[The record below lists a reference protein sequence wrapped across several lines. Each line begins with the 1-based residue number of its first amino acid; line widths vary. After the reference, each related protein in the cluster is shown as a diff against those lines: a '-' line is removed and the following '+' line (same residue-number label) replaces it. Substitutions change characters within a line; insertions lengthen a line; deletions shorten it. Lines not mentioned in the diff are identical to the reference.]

1 MYTLA
6 GKFLAVSLCNG
17 GGAGGCLA
25 KCMFRFIAYG
35 DKAAKP
41 TVNDIH
47 ESRTKDFL
55 FKILES
61 KDEVSFDALITSDF
75 AFDCLSQ
82 AGWTNVPCFEN
93 KVKLVGDLCQF
104 FVIDKVR
111 SVLEQFKEGLSTL
124 NILTL
129 ITAHPRELETAFC
142 YNPKTLTA
150 MEVDTLFIPCFEEE
164 GTHLRDKQEIMMMN
178 WRDYLQDCEARQ
190 ASATLEEV
198 MIFAT
203 GASEIP
209 AIGFESTPTIHFL
222 EGDRLPKANT
232 CGTILYL
239 PLMHEDYDDFKKFMD
254 FGILN
259 TPGFGQ
265 P

>member
-1 MYTLA
+1 MYTVA

-17 GGAGGCLA
+17 GGAGW
-25 KCMFRFIAYG
+25 FQ
-35 DKAAKP
+35 
-41 TVNDIH
+41 
-47 ESRTKDFL
+47 
-55 FKILES
+55 ILES

-82 AGWTNVPCFEN
+82 AGWINVPRFQN

-111 SVLEQFKEGLSTL
+111 SVLEQFKRGLSIL
-124 NILTL
+124 NILSF

-178 WRDYLQDCEARQ
+178 WRDYLQDCE
-190 ASATLEEV
+190 
-198 MIFAT
+198 
-203 GASEIP
+203 G
-209 AIGFESTPTIHFL
+209 
-222 EGDRLPKANT
+222 
-232 CGTILYL
+232 LYR
-239 PLMHEDYDDFKKFMD
+239 
-254 FGILN
+254 
-259 TPGFGQ
+259 
-265 P
+265 